1 MIKDLLILLL
11 FSGIT
16 IGLFILS
23 KLLLEDKYPLL
34 SIILFI
40 LFIVSVIISI
50 VLAIRF
56 NIHLIKILSEFW

>member
-50 VLAIRF
+50 VLTIRF

>member
-16 IGLFILS
+16 IGLFILL
-23 KLLLEDKYPLL
+23 KLLLDKYHPL